1 MINEY
6 TTSTLPRRH
15 LMPVNV
21 HATFCKGCGIA
32 PAPQDGRDCPT
43 CLSIAKGSWQVHEPL
58 PKKVHFMIVLA
69 LLVLIAGIVAALR
82 I

>member
-15 LMPVNV
+15 LSPVNV
-21 HATFCKGCGIA
+21 HAMFCKGCGIA
-32 PAPQDGRDCPT
+32 AAQPEGRECPT
-43 CLSIAKGSWQVHEPL
+43 CLSIAKGSWQVSDPL
-58 PKKVHFMIVLA
+58 PFKVHVAIALA
-69 LLVLIAGIVAALR
+69 LLVLIIGIVAALR